1 MTKLFIK
8 KAFITNIEVSMTD
21 TFKVTQEN
29 PAGKI
34 RVFLTNG
41 KIYELSFNTNE
52 KLETFIGVCTNGR
65 LTSNDFF
72 IRVHD
77 YCESHKICPIK

>member
-8 KAFITNIEVSMTD
+8 KGFITNIEVSLTD
-21 TFKVTQEN
+21 TFKVGGEN

-52 KLETFIGVCTNGR
+52 KLESFIDVCINNQVS
-65 LTSNDFF
+65 SNDFF
-72 IRVHD
+72 IKVHD
-77 YCESHKICPIK
+77 YCESHKIYQIK